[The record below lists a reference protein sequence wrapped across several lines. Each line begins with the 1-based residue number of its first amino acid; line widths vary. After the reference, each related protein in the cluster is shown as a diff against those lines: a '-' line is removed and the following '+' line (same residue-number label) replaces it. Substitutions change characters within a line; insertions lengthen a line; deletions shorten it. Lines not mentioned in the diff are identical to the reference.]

1 MDNQVSWSSS
11 RLVPKDQKLL
21 GILQME
27 LRKKKQ
33 KSYSWQPSEKI
44 SSVQSISLC
53 HGARYLKTP
62 NVLSLLPKTNSQD
75 SQKVESFLQEMQ
87 LMSFR
92 QQAGLVEIAESMTP
106 TTWHGNSLLFSRI
119 KQGPVY

>member
-11 RLVPKDQKLL
+11 RLVLKDQKLL

-27 LRKKKQ
+27 LREKKQ
-33 KSYSWQPSEKI
+33 KSYCWQLSEKI
-44 SSVQSISLC
+44 SNAQSISLC

-62 NVLSLLPKTNSQD
+62 NVLSLLPKTPPQD

-87 LMSFR
+87 LMAFR
-92 QQAGLVEIAESMTP
+92 QQAGLVEIAQSMMP
-106 TTWHGNSLLFSRI
+106 TTWHR
-119 KQGPVY
+119 K

>member
-1 MDNQVSWSSS
+1 MDNQVSWLSS
-11 RLVPKDQKLL
+11 RLVPKDPRLL

-27 LRKKKQ
+27 LQMKKQ
-33 KSYSWQPSEKI
+33 RRYSWQLSEKT
-44 SSVQSISLC
+44 SNVQSISLC
-53 HGARYLKTP
+53 HGARYRKTP
-62 NVLSLLPKTNSQD
+62 KVLTPLPKTKYQD

-92 QQAGLVEIAESMTP
+92 QQAGLVEIAESMMP
-106 TTWHGNSLLFSRI
+106 ITWHGNSLLFSRI